1 MSRLFDLLDRVA
13 AAEHELAQRRF
24 VAPCV
29 PGATLRLRV
38 EGLVQSFTP
47 NPPGFEGWGLFS
59 PIDGKRA
66 QLRARPD
73 ECTCT
78 RYLALLPQVRLL
90 ALRPASSMVR
100 SPDGRPQNRNTLR
113 GPRHAWWA
121 MPVSREAFR
130 RRFRHDGPVVV
141 QLAKELVPFETI
153 VARFDGASFW
163 LDRAETFADP
173 RLADHLRRALGEWQ
187 LPDTLAYSGL
197 TPEHRDAYALA
208 LSARLQMREW
218 AAHDDAAA
226 LEARL
231 RRALHVGGGR
241 FESVRTQDGGLTV
254 EWTDRD
260 GHRHASFLA
269 NDATSVRSA
278 GAICLQGHDADF
290 DLTSLVGVVTDAPDY
305 VRYD

>member
-1 MSRLFDLLDRVA
+1 MSRLLDLLDRVA
-13 AAEHELAQRRF
+13 AAEHDLVQRRF

-29 PGATLRLRV
+29 PGTTLRVRV
-38 EGLVQSFTP
+38 DGLVHAFVP
-47 NPPGFEGWGLFS
+47 NPPGFEGWGLFA

-66 QLRARPD
+66 QLRVRPD
-73 ECTCT
+73 ERTVA
-78 RYLALLPQVRLL
+78 RYLALLPRVRLL
-90 ALRPASSMVR
+90 AVRPAASAVLDRAARRGAR
-100 SPDGRPQNRNTLR
+100 SG

-130 RRFRHDGPVVV
+130 RRFRRDGPVVV
-141 QLAKELVPFETI
+141 QLAKELVAFETI

-163 LDRAETFADP
+163 LEGTETFADP

-187 LPDTLAYSGL
+187 LPDSVAFSGL

-208 LSARLQMREW
+208 LSARLQAKEW
-218 AAHDDAAA
+218 AAHDDAAS

-241 FESVRTQDGGLTV
+241 FESVRARDGGLTV

-260 GHRHASFLA
+260 GNRHASFLA
-269 NDATSVRSA
+269 DDATSVRSA
-278 GAICLQGHDADF
+278 GAVCLQGHDADF

-305 VRYD
+305 VRFD

>member
-1 MSRLFDLLDRVA
+1 MSRLLDLLDRVG
-13 AAEHELAQRRF
+13 AAERELAQRRF

-29 PGATLRLRV
+29 PGATLRVRV
-38 EGLVQSFTP
+38 DGLVQTFVP
-47 NPPGFEGWGLFS
+47 NPSGFEGWGLFA

-66 QLRARPD
+66 QLRVRPD
-73 ECTCT
+73 EGTVT
-78 RYLALLPQVRLL
+78 RYLALLPRVRLL
-90 ALRPASSMVR
+90 AVRPAASKAGVKAG
-100 SPDGRPQNRNTLR
+100 SPR

-130 RRFRHDGPVVV
+130 RRFRRDGPVVV
-141 QLAKELVPFETI
+141 QLAKALVAFETI

-163 LDRAETFADP
+163 LEGTETFADP

-187 LPDTLAYSGL
+187 LPEAVAFSGL

-208 LSARLQMREW
+208 LSARLQAKEW
-218 AAHDDAAA
+218 AAHDDAAS

-241 FESVRTQDGGLTV
+241 FESVRARDGGLTV

-260 GHRHASFLA
+260 GNRHASFLA
-269 NDATSVRSA
+269 DDATSVRSA
-278 GAICLQGHDADF
+278 GAVCLQGHDADF
-290 DLTSLVGVVTDAPDY
+290 DLTSLVGVVTDAPDH
-305 VRYD
+305 VRFD

>member
-1 MSRLFDLLDRVA
+1 MSRLHDLLDRFA
-13 AAEHELAQRRF
+13 AAEEDLARRRF
-24 VAPCV
+24 LAPCV
-29 PGATLRLRV
+29 PGAVLRMRV
-38 EGLVQSFTP
+38 DGLVQSFVP
-47 NPPGFEGWGLFS
+47 NPPGFEGWGLFQ

-73 ECTCT
+73 RSTIE
-78 RYLALLPQVRLL
+78 RYLDLLPRVRLL
-90 ALRPASSMVR
+90 AMRPAK
-100 SPDGRPQNRNTLR
+100 GRA
-113 GPRHAWWA
+113 RHAWWA

-130 RRFRHDGPVVV
+130 RRFRSDGPVVV

-163 LDRAETFADP
+163 HAGVESFADP
-173 RLADHLRRALGEWQ
+173 RVADYLRGALNEWA
-187 LPDTLAYSGL
+187 LPETLAHSGL
-197 TPEHRDAYALA
+197 TPEHRDVYGLALA
-208 LSARLQMREW
+208 ARLQAKEW
-218 AAHDDAAA
+218 SAHDDAAA

-241 FESVRTQDGGLTV
+241 FESVRAIDGGLTV

-260 GHRHASFLA
+260 GHRHASYLA
-269 NDATSVRSA
+269 DDASSVRSA
-278 GAICLQGHDADF
+278 GAVCLQGHDADF